1 MSEVTRVTL
10 VIPKK
15 LWEEVKR
22 IAPSGGR
29 SRLVAE
35 ALETEIRL
43 RKRLT
48 QLEQLN
54 QHQKYMRNKYGELP
68 SSVDDITKMRR
79 ERDGEIESMR

>member
-10 VIPKK
+10 VIPKE

-54 QHQKYMRNKYGELP
+54 QHQKYMRNKYGEFP
-68 SSVDDITKMRR
+68 TSVDDITKMRR